1 MNTVKRKCKHVRYVY
16 FVPTR
21 ILSNS
26 IKNKVFQRG
35 TMNEYPGR
43 IIVDVAYEIESNQIG
58 ISTYWI
64 KNILEII
71 CTSSHL
77 QIVLKL
83 DS

>member
-16 FVPTR
+16 FIPTR

-43 IIVDVAYEIESNQIG
+43 IIVDVAYEIELNQIG
-58 ISTYWI
+58 ISTY
-64 KNILEII
+64 
-71 CTSSHL
+71 
-77 QIVLKL
+77 
-83 DS
+83 